1 MTIEPLLKP
10 DDRVI
15 MISGASRGIGA
26 AIAKH
31 LVAEGYQLSIGV
43 RSPEKVTE
51 LLDKEYRERFTVS
64 RFEATDPETAMLW
77 IEETNRAFGRI
88 DGLVNNAGILRQV
101 DFETGDEKD
110 LDEMWAVN
118 VKAPFRLIKLC
129 LPYLRKSGN
138 GRIVNIASTD
148 GKRYR
153 ESVSVGYTMVK
164 HALIAV
170 SHAARFAGWDDGV
183 RVSALCPGAVNT
195 DLIAN
200 IPGVT
205 PVSER
210 LPPEVA
216 ASMVSMLLSL
226 PNTASVA
233 EMPINTR
240 LESSL

>member
-1 MTIEPLLKP
+1 MTIESLLKP

-31 LVAEGYQLSIGV
+31 LVAEGYQLSLGV

-51 LLDKEYRERFTVS
+51 LLDKKYQERFTVS
-64 RFEATDPETAMLW
+64 RFEATDHETSIRW
-77 IEETNRAFGRI
+77 IEETNRSFGRI
-88 DGLVNNAGILRQV
+88 DGLVNNAGILREV
-101 DFETGDEKD
+101 NFETGDEKD

-164 HALIAV
+164 HALMAV
-170 SHAARFAGWDDGV
+170 SHAARFAGWEDGV
-183 RVSALCPGAVNT
+183 RVTALCPGAVNT
-195 DLIAN
+195 DLIGN

-210 LPPEVA
+210 LPPEVV

-226 PNTASVA
+226 PNTASVS

>member
-1 MTIEPLLKP
+1 MESLLKP
-10 DDRVI
+10 DNRVI

-31 LVAEGYQLSIGV
+31 LVAEGYQLSLGV
-43 RSPEKVTE
+43 RSPETVTE
-51 LLDKEYRERFTVS
+51 LFDKQHRKRISVS
-64 RFEATDPETAMLW
+64 RFEAVDPETAMLW
-77 IEETNRAFGRI
+77 IEETIRSFGRI

-101 DFETGDEKD
+101 NFETGDEED

-129 LPYLRKSGN
+129 LPYLRKSTN

-164 HALIAV
+164 HALMAV

-183 RVSALCPGAVNT
+183 RVTALCPGAVDT

-205 PVSER
+205 PSSNR
-210 LPPEVA
+210 LAPEVI
-216 ASMVSMLLSL
+216 ASMVSIVLSL
-226 PNTASVA
+226 PNTASVS
-233 EMPINTR
+233 ELPINAR

>member
-1 MTIEPLLKP
+1 MTIESLLKP

-31 LVAEGYQLSIGV
+31 LIAEGYQLSLGV

-51 LLDKEYRERFTVS
+51 LLDKKYQERFTVS
-64 RFEATDPETAMLW
+64 RFEATDPETSIRW
-77 IEETNRAFGRI
+77 IEETHRAFGRI
-88 DGLVNNAGILRQV
+88 DGLVNNAGILRKV
-101 DFETGDEKD
+101 NFETGDEKD

-118 VKAPFRLIKLC
+118 VKAPFRLTKLC

-164 HALIAV
+164 HALMAV
-170 SHAARFAGWDDGV
+170 SHAARFAGWEDGV
-183 RVSALCPGAVNT
+183 RVTALCPGAVNT
-195 DLIAN
+195 DLIGN

-210 LPPEVA
+210 LPPEVV

-226 PNTASVA
+226 PNTASVS

>member
-1 MTIEPLLKP
+1 MIEPMLTP
-10 DDRVI
+10 ADRVI
-15 MISGASRGIGA
+15 MVSGASRGIGA
-26 AIAKH
+26 AIAKQ
-31 LVAEGYQLSIGV
+31 LIAEGYRLSLGV
-43 RSPEKVTE
+43 RSPETCSQ
-51 LLDKEYRERFTVS
+51 LLDKKYQERVTVS
-64 RFEATDPETAMLW
+64 RFEATDPKTAMRW
-77 IEETNRAFGRI
+77 IEETSRAFGRI
-88 DGLVNNAGILRQV
+88 DGLINNAGILREV
-101 DFETGDEKD
+101 NFEKGDEED

-164 HALIAV
+164 HALVAV

-183 RVSALCPGAVNT
+183 RVTAVCPGAVNT
-195 DLIAN
+195 DLVAN

-205 PVSER
+205 PAGKR
-210 LPPEVA
+210 MDPEVI
-216 ASMVSMLLSL
+216 ASMVSVLLSL
-226 PNTASVA
+226 PNTASVS
-233 EMPINTR
+233 ELPINAR